1 MEVFSL
7 ISSSVCS
14 TAGTTAE
21 ESGLLSLA
29 TISRNLRVEVELEE
43 ACEHTR
49 RTPNENR
56 ETISVIEAI

>member
-1 MEVFSL
+1 MELSPL
-7 ISSSVCS
+7 ISSSVWS

-29 TISRNLRVEVELEE
+29 TISRNLRGVEELEE